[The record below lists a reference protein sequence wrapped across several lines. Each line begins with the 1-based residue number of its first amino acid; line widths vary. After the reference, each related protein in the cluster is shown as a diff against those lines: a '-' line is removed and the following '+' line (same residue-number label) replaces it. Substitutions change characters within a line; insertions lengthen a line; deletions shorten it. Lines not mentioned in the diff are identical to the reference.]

1 MNTFAVFIFLG
12 PFRIRKHGY
21 LALIHVFPCQS
32 CSESCAFQAVAAV
45 VDFVYQIKAIQKKA
59 KKRKVLVG
67 SPSESSWSV
76 EKSGRQHRKNGLGV
90 DALTGIFL
98 QTYPDAPVSQA
109 TVSSA
114 AKGSVPVEAASAS
127 FSRKKVEPRSNSRP
141 FWNNPGRAAFYFTF

>member
-1 MNTFAVFIFLG
+1 MDTWPLSMFSPSMHTQPATPLFA
-12 PFRIRKHGY
+12 
-21 LALIHVFPCQS
+21 FPCQS
-32 CSESCAFQAVAAV
+32 CSESCAFQAVAAM
-45 VDFVYQIKAIQKKA
+45 VDFVYESQPYRKKQRRG
-59 KKRKVLVG
+59 KYLLN
-67 SPSESSWSV
+67 SPAESSWSV

-90 DALTGIFL
+90 DALTGVFL
-98 QTYPDAPVSQA
+98 QTYPDAPVRQA

>member
-1 MNTFAVFIFLG
+1 M
-12 PFRIRKHGY
+12 
-21 LALIHVFPCQS
+21 
-32 CSESCAFQAVAAV
+32 
-45 VDFVYQIKAIQKKA
+45 
-59 KKRKVLVG
+59 
-67 SPSESSWSV
+67 

-127 FSRKKVEPRSNSRP
+127 FSRKKVEHDLTVVLSGTIQE
-141 FWNNPGRAAFYFTF
+141 GRLFILHFRRKTYDRDE

>member
-1 MNTFAVFIFLG
+1 MFAS
-12 PFRIRKHGY
+12 
-21 LALIHVFPCQS
+21 PCQS

-90 DALTGIFL
+90 DALTGSPCRRIRTPPL
-98 QTYPDAPVSQA
+98 DRQRYQAQQMAPYRLRRQA
-109 TVSSA
+109 QAFREKRWNHDVTVVLS
-114 AKGSVPVEAASAS
+114 GI
-127 FSRKKVEPRSNSRP
+127 
-141 FWNNPGRAAFYFTF
+141 NPGRAAFYLHLASFRAKRTIQLF